1 MSDDLLKAL
10 GGVGR
15 EEREASERLAGEA
28 PPLDDL
34 ARERM
39 VAAALA
45 ESKAQP
51 HEAPPTRTKG
61 RGGRIAMVVGL
72 VAAAALLFLFLGR
85 RGEML
90 PAYELAVQG
99 GTSEWRG
106 EEQTAAG
113 RVVVRADGT
122 IELLLRPS
130 APVTRP
136 LDGRAFATRGVT
148 TRSLPV
154 EMSAQGVLRVVG
166 NAGEMFGAPE
176 RGREETWDV
185 LLVVGEKGQVPA
197 AAADARAR
205 TDLRRSTL
213 TVVVT
218 N

>member
-15 EEREASERLAGEA
+15 EEREASERLASEA

-45 ESKAQP
+45 ESKA
-51 HEAPPTRTKG
+51 EARDAPPTRPTG

-72 VAAAALLFLFLGR
+72 VAAAALVFLFFGR

-90 PAYELAVQG
+90 PIYELTVQG

-106 EEQTAAG
+106 EEQTTAG

-130 APVTRP
+130 AAVTRP
-136 LDGRAFATRGVT
+136 LDGRAFATRGGT

-154 EMSAQGVLRVVG
+154 EMSARGVIRVVG
-166 NAGEMFGAPE
+166 NAAEMFGAPE

-185 LLVVGEKGQVPA
+185 MLVVGEKGQVPDA
-197 AAADARAR
+197 VADARAR
-205 TDLRRSTL
+205 TDLRRYSL

>member
-10 GGVGR
+10 GAVGR
-15 EEREASERLAGEA
+15 EEREASERLAAEA

-45 ESKAQP
+45 ETAA
-51 HEAPPTRTKG
+51 EARAARPKG
-61 RGGRIAMVVGL
+61 RGGRIVMIVGL
-72 VAAAALLFLFLGR
+72 VAAAAILFFVVGR
-85 RGEML
+85 RSEML
-90 PAYELAVQG
+90 PSYELAVQG

-106 EEQTAAG
+106 EERTSSG

-136 LDGRAFATRGVT
+136 LEGRAFATRGET
-148 TRSLPV
+148 TRALPV
-154 EMSAQGVLRVVG
+154 EVSAQGVLRVVG
-166 NAGEMFGAPE
+166 NAGEIFGAPQ
-176 RGREETWDV
+176 RGHEETYEV
-185 LLVVGEKGQVPA
+185 LLVVGEKGTVPA
-197 AAADARAR
+197 VAADTRSR